1 MAPLKNIEEVVDE
14 MYTEIYVGKDKNN
27 PSITTRMALVE
38 SLIDKLSKNL
48 NKALYL
54 AVGALITVIGEAI
67 LRSIT
72 K

>member
-14 MYTEIYVGKDKNN
+14 MYTDLYVGKDKNN